1 MDSLAQEKEREMG
14 TSEKKIEVPFHPKII
29 LIIYAIFLLTIS
41 IFWGR
46 IFQLQIIKGEEL
58 ALRSSENRLRIYPL
72 RPERGVIYDSNLEQ
86 LVWNKPSFDLVLDKR
101 DFPEE
106 EKEAKKILKKISEIV
121 EEIVVEDLL
130 KEIEKSRLPIVP
142 LYENLEHSDLVAL
155 EVKIK
160 NRNEFPGVKIEENTL
175 RNYIEGVN
183 LSHLIG
189 YTGRINADEF
199 RIFNN
204 YSLTDYIGKTG
215 LEKSYEEILRGKPG
229 EFQIEKDARGRII
242 KEFVKSQPESGKS
255 LLLWLDSELQK
266 KIEQELNNKLKNIG
280 AQKAAAIAINPQ
292 NGGILAM
299 VSIPNFNNNLFSH
312 GISHEQLKAMQDD
325 ELKPFLNRAVSG
337 QYLTGSII
345 KPLIASA
352 ALQEKIIEPE
362 KNILCTG
369 EIVIENPWFNPEEPE
384 SDVNQKEWVY
394 HDWRTHGLTDL
405 RKAIA
410 QSCNIY
416 FYTIGGG
423 YKDFKGLGEKKIK
436 EYLELFGW
444 GSKTGVDIPNEQ
456 SGFIPDPQWEKEVI
470 NDDWTIGDTYHLSIG
485 QGYLK
490 ITPLQV
496 ASAFSAIANKGTLYE
511 PRLVQKILDSSAIS
525 GQTWD
530 IEPKIIREDFIE
542 PEYLQIVR
550 EGMRQAIT
558 TPDMPSYIL
567 NSLPVSAAAKTGT
580 AQTSEEDC
588 YHHWVTIF
596 APYDE
601 PEIVLTIIVED
612 VKGLGGVV
620 LPVAKELLKWYF
632 ERSSEY

>member
-1 MDSLAQEKEREMG
+1 MKQAGKHNNFLMGLKRFKIKRPEKEIEPNEIFLDALAQKKEQELG
-14 TSEKKIEVPFHPKII
+14 ISEKKIEIPFSKKISFMA
-29 LIIYAIFLLTIS
+29 YVIFLIVIAVFFAQT
-41 IFWGR
+41 FH
-46 IFQLQIIKGEEL
+46 LQIIKGKEL
-58 ALRSSENRLRIYPL
+58 SLQSSQNYILSYQI
-72 RPERGVIYDSNLEQ
+72 RPNRGVIYDKDFNQ
-86 LVWNKPSFDLVLDKR
+86 LVENKSSFD
-101 DFPEE
+101 E
-106 EKEAKKILKKISEIV
+106 
-121 EEIVVEDLL
+121 
-130 KEIEKSRLPIVP
+130 
-142 LYENLEHSDLVAL
+142 
-155 EVKIK
+155 
-160 NRNEFPGVKIEENTL
+160 IEENII
-175 RNYIEGVN
+175 RNYIETSSF
-183 LSHLIG
+183 SHIIG
-189 YTGRINADEF
+189 YTGKISADEF
-199 RIFNN
+199 KNNSN
-204 YSLTDYIGKTG
+204 YSFDDYIGKMG
-215 LEKSYEEILRGKPG
+215 LEKSYEGILRGEPG
-229 EFQIEKDARGRII
+229 EFQIEKDAQGRII
-242 KEFVKSQPESGKS
+242 KEFKKFQPESGKS
-255 LLLWLDSELQK
+255 LMLWLDSELQK

-325 ELKPFLNRAVSG
+325 ELKPFLNRVVSG
-337 QYLTGSII
+337 QYLTGSTI
-345 KPLIASA
+345 KPLIACA

-384 SDVNQKEWVY
+384 SNVNQKEWVY

-416 FYTIGGG
+416 FYIIGGG

-436 EYLELFGW
+436 KYLELFGW

-456 SGFIPDPQWEKEVI
+456 PGFIPDPQWEKEVI

-511 PRLVQKILDSSAIS
+511 PRLVQKILDFEEIK
-525 GQTWD
+525 
-530 IEPKIIREDFIE
+530 PKIIRQNFIK

-558 TPDMPSYIL
+558 TPDMPGYIL
-567 NSLPVSAAAKTGT
+567 SSLPVAVAAKTGT
-580 AQTSEEDC
+580 AQTSKKDY

-620 LPVAKELLKWYF
+620 LPVAKEVLEWYF
-632 ERSSEY
+632 STP